1 MAMTCDR
8 VRELAPG
15 FVLGAL
21 DIEEM
26 IAVQDHLDGC
36 AETHPEMD
44 ELGGVVPYIAQ
55 SLTPVEPPAWLRES
69 VIAAAKADSLA
80 RRRVGKGAEHRIPAH
95 APAAAAAAT
104 VAATAVVTPEASFAP
119 EPATGLELAPVIPLR
134 SRIWARRGRIATW
147 ATRAAAALL
156 VVSLG
161 SYAYVVQ
168 NDLKNAQHQAP
179 PWVNV
184 IGPETRQAPLAP
196 TNAASKA
203 GGLAVLQQTGHL
215 YVAVNHLDA
224 TAGDQVYMVW
234 VTAETGDVSRVG
246 SFTIDSSGWAQVE
259 FDRVPTSPNLWLF
272 ICLEPN
278 GGVTRPTGPIILSG
292 TLSA

>member
-21 DIEEM
+21 EIEEM

-36 AETHPEMD
+36 AEPHPEMD

-55 SLTPVEPPAWLRES
+55 TLAPVEPPAWLRES

-80 RRRVGKGAEHRIPAH
+80 RRRVGKGTEHRIREH
-95 APAAAAAAT
+95 GPAAVGVTIATEELATAAT
-104 VAATAVVTPEASFAP
+104 VER
-119 EPATGLELAPVIPLR
+119 ELAPVISLR
-134 SRIWARRGRIATW
+134 ARIWSRRARIATW

-168 NDLKNAQHQAP
+168 NDLNQANHKVP
-179 PWVNV
+179 SIVQMM
-184 IGPETRQAPLAP
+184 GPDTRQAPLTP
-196 TNAASKA
+196 TNASSKS

-234 VTAETGDVSRVG
+234 VTAEKGDVSKVG
-246 SFTIDSSGWAQVE
+246 WFTVDSSGWAQLE
-259 FDRVPTSPNLWLF
+259 FDRVPTSPSLWLF
-272 ICLEPN
+272 ICQEPN
-278 GGVTRPTGPIILSG
+278 SGVTKPTGPIILSG